1 MRDKGNYFDLEITY
15 QYYDG
20 VLKED
25 INIITG
31 DDNNSPPE
39 DPWAEQEI
47 PPYMSMII
55 NTGCGRY
62 V

>member
-1 MRDKGNYFDLEITY
+1 ME
-15 QYYDG
+15 G

-25 INIITG
+25 KNINTG
-31 DDNNSPPE
+31 FDDDTPPE
-39 DPWAEQEI
+39 DPWAEQVT